1 MKDAETRHVY
11 PLKSGIKK
19 TPEFAKKGL
28 AEYAVNVGLKCD
40 HDCTY
45 CSSGA
50 LLRCHQAFK
59 TVGKSPFGFGYSI
72 VDPEIPDKVAK
83 DAKRLKKRG
92 VVQLC
97 TTVDAWA
104 PAAQEFDLG
113 RRCLEAILAQPG
125 WVVRILT
132 KNAAVVQDFDL
143 VKKYRDRVLVGIS
156 LTGTVDKE
164 EAIAAVE
171 PNASPISE
179 RWDALKRAHR
189 MGLRTYGQLCP
200 LLPGIANT
208 SGQVEK
214 LVRFVKDCGVEGV
227 FCEAVNARGSGLRLT
242 EEALRS
248 KGFAAEA
255 EAIALIRQRRH
266 WSVYVAQ
273 LVADVQV
280 AMRKHMG
287 IDRLRFLL
295 YPTGLT
301 EVDIARIRWDD
312 RGVVWL

>member
-1 MKDAETRHVY
+1 MKTAETRHVY
-11 PLKSGIKK
+11 PLKSGIRK

-28 AEYAVNVGLKCD
+28 AEYAVNVGLKCG

-59 TVGKSPFGFGYSI
+59 KVGKSPFGFGYSI
-72 VDPEIPDKVAK
+72 VDPDIPDKVAK

-132 KNAAVVQDFDL
+132 KNAAVAQDFDL
-143 VKKYRDRVLVGIS
+143 VEKHRDRVLVGIS
-156 LTGTVDKE
+156 LTGTAEKE
-164 EAIAAVE
+164 QAIAAIE

-179 RWDALKRAHR
+179 RWDALRQAHR

-200 LLPGIANT
+200 LLPGIANAPDL
-208 SGQVEK
+208 VEE
-214 LVRFVKDCGVEGV
+214 LVRFVKDCGAEQV

-242 EEALRS
+242 EEALRE
-248 KGFAAEA
+248 KGFTAEA
-255 EAIALIRQRRH
+255 EAVSLIRQRRH
-266 WSVYVAQ
+266 WSGYVAQ
-273 LVADVQV
+273 LVADVQT

-301 EVDIARIRWDD
+301 EADQSSIRKDD
-312 RGVVWL
+312 EGVVWL